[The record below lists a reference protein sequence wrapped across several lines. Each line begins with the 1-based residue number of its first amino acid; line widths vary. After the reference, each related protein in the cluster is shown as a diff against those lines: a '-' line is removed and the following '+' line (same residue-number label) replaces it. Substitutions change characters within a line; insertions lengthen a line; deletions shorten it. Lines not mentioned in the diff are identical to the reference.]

1 MRTRNHKSQSAAL
14 PPSSPATAPPPSR
27 KRLRKDPAEETAAYG
42 TLLTSNDHSN
52 IYALPVESAKEVT
65 AAHLKQNTI
74 GALELRKTLRKAQ
87 CTHLLA
93 SFLKNHT
100 FGTPEEAGS
109 NASALLMLSGE
120 QLTAIHVVSTH
131 RQDSFGTNILL
142 QAKKLQRNLL
152 VSAPPCG
159 TSTCTRTLECAS
171 C

>member
-1 MRTRNHKSQSAAL
+1 MRTRNHQSAAL
-14 PPSSPATAPPPSR
+14 PPSSPATAAPPSR
-27 KRLRKDPAEETAAYG
+27 KRLRNDPAVVETTAYG
-42 TLLTSNDHSN
+42 TLLTSNDNSN

-74 GALELRKTLRKAQ
+74 GALELRKTLREAQ
-87 CTHLLA
+87 CTYLLA

-142 QAKKLQRNLL
+142 EAKKLQRNLL

-159 TSTCTRTLECAS
+159 TSTCA
-171 C
+171 